1 MLLRK
6 GLTQPV
12 HPAPYQSSLTC
23 SSRLQLFLIQ
33 APAVHLAGL
42 LSTDAEANNSVR
54 SCTCHHTAHTSR
66 AACHTARIGQDLLLD
81 LLLLYKVGIGILQMS
96 LQSAVFIRTRLP
108 DGALTKMFTDF
119 LLIWKKHGSASEVW
133 GQTWLQHS
141 SQHNCKVLKTNC
153 RSLDTDSGLRW
164 KLRGMVLKPVGLC
177 HEECDLLVVGAH
189 PLGVF
194 LEKRKRSTASHL
206 TTDNSFLKLS
216 KQPHFCMLEESST
229 NQLVCAQTLAENI
242 WTVGLPSLSVPRSE
256 RCSSTFHRQTY
267 WSVSKRSSSV
277 FTPCPP
283 WSSPNRRVFRGQ
295 TQD

>member
-66 AACHTARIGQDLLLD
+66 AACHTGRIGQDLLLD
-81 LLLLYKVGIGILQMS
+81 LLLFYKVGIGILQMS

-108 DGALTKMFTDF
+108 DGTLTKMFTDF
-119 LLIWKKHGSASEVW
+119 LLIRKKHGSADDP
-133 GQTWLQHS
+133 HS

-153 RSLDTDSGLRW
+153 RSLDADSGLRQ

-177 HEECDLLVVGAH
+177 HEECDLSVVGAH
-189 PLGVF
+189 PLDVF
-194 LEKRKRSTASHL
+194 LEKRKRSTAGHL

-229 NQLVCAQTLAENI
+229 NQLVCAQTVAENI
-242 WTVGLPSLSVPRSE
+242 WTVGLTEMEVSRSE

-267 WSVSKRSSSV
+267 
-277 FTPCPP
+277 
-283 WSSPNRRVFRGQ
+283 
-295 TQD
+295 